1 MNQILR
7 LLRSRKSVGGFESRK
22 VPEKITY
29 KNAFHKKVKG
39 MHF

>member
-1 MNQILR
+1 M
-7 LLRSRKSVGGFESRK
+7 RKSVRVFENREI
-22 VPEKITY
+22 PEKITY